1 MKYLSTNNCSASLD
15 NQNYISLS
23 FDYDKFTIL
32 KILENVPASNLVTA
46 CNKIMVEKISILLGS
61 KLPIHTIL
69 YFQLQPTV
77 SSLIHIDKN
86 LKDPRAFQ
94 SMFALNLPL
103 ANSDKVS
110 MNWYSKNSPDV
121 DVSEFTGPNGSATA
135 SISKDEATCIDR
147 AYYTNPHIVKIHDW
161 HSVEN
166 QSITDVAY
174 FISLRFFQPLDR
186 VLSSFGQSFKIL

>member
-1 MKYLSTNNCSASLD
+1 
-15 NQNYISLS
+15 
-23 FDYDKFTIL
+23 
-32 KILENVPASNLVTA
+32 
-46 CNKIMVEKISILLGS
+46 MVEKISMILGS

-110 MNWYSKNSPDV
+110 MNWYSMNSPDV
-121 DVSEFTGPNGSATA
+121 GIDEFIGPNGSATA
-135 SISKDEATCIDR
+135 SVSKDKVTCIDQT
-147 AYYTNPHIVKIHDW
+147 YYTNPYIVKIHDW

-166 QSITDVAY
+166 QSTTEVAQ
-174 FISLRFFQPLDR
+174 FISLRFYEPLDR
-186 VLSSFGQSFKIL
+186 VLLSFDQSFRIS